1 MADGPE
7 IHVFEMNGRYLFK
20 QYFDVSEVFDALS
33 EYYVRDEYRFEV
45 PVDEFEAVAETL
57 HDHGFEPTVVDDP
70 EPFCV
75 VIGQYEKHAEILKE
89 SVTNWTRREHRFF
102 LMRSPFAVEQ
112 AVQRGATPVGETE
125 FEAGI

>member
-7 IHVFEMNGRYLFK
+7 IYVFELNDQYVFK
-20 QYFDVSEVFDALS
+20 HYFDVSEVFDALS
-33 EYYVRDEYRFEV
+33 EYYVREEYRFEV
-45 PVDEFEAVAETL
+45 PVAEYDGVETTL
-57 HDHGFEPTVVDDP
+57 VEHGFEPTVVDDP

-75 VIGQYEKHAEILKE
+75 VIGQYEKHADILKE
-89 SVTNWTRREHRFF
+89 SVANWTRREHRFF

-112 AVQRGATPVGETE
+112 AVQEGARPVAETE

>member
-7 IHVFEMNGRYLFK
+7 IHVFELNNRYAFK
-20 QYFDVSEVFDALS
+20 QFFDQSEVFDALR
-33 EYYVRDEYRFEV
+33 EHYVSDEYRFEV
-45 PVDEFEAVAETL
+45 PEAEFDDVEATL
-57 HDHGFEPTVVDDP
+57 HDHGYEPTLVDDP

-75 VIGQYEKHAEILKE
+75 VIGQYEKHADILKE
-89 SVTNWTRREHRFF
+89 SVANWTRREHRFF

-112 AVQRGATPVGETE
+112 AVQRGATPVAETE